1 MSFLRH
7 WRSIVRWVLF
17 HKPEAK
23 WCSTSPLPLI
33 GMMSRSHL
41 FLSGLVS
48 TRARLR
54 IGGRFYL
61 LPIGRIRKPGRHK
74 VAHFST
80 GTMPHFQPELT
91 LTSSRII
98 RLVGHIESLAHLL
111 ISIRSEPAEK
121 GGVFRRLGTACKR
134 PLRHCSPVID
144 GVALSFT
151 TWVHRPQWASES
163 PSESATTHPYGV
175 YLCRDSEKEGSQLTE
190 NKRHGWPL
198 LAL

>member
-54 IGGRFYL
+54 FGGRFYL

-91 LTSSRII
+91 VL
-98 RLVGHIESLAHLL
+98 
-111 ISIRSEPAEK
+111 P
-121 GGVFRRLGTACKR
+121 
-134 PLRHCSPVID
+134 PLPVILI
-144 GVALSFT
+144 VAGGSALK
-151 TWVHRPQWASES
+151 S
-163 PSESATTHPYGV
+163 PTEMSAI
-175 YLCRDSEKEGSQLTE
+175 S
-190 NKRHGWPL
+190 
-198 LAL
+198 

>member
-54 IGGRFYL
+54 FGGRFYL

-91 LTSSRII
+91 RQI
-98 RLVGHIESLAHLL
+98 
-111 ISIRSEPAEK
+111 PASA
-121 GGVFRRLGTACKR
+121 RR
-134 PLRHCSPVID
+134 
-144 GVALSFT
+144 
-151 TWVHRPQWASES
+151 
-163 PSESATTHPYGV
+163 THKSYFSV
-175 YLCRDSEKEGSQLTE
+175 
-190 NKRHGWPL
+190 
-198 LAL
+198 

>member
-54 IGGRFYL
+54 FGGRFYL

-91 LTSSRII
+91 LFQLHNEET
-98 RLVGHIESLAHLL
+98 VAFMDLL
-111 ISIRSEPAEK
+111 KLLSWSETEGYDDAEE
-121 GGVFRRLGTACKR
+121 
-134 PLRHCSPVID
+134 D
-144 GVALSFT
+144 
-151 TWVHRPQWASES
+151 
-163 PSESATTHPYGV
+163 
-175 YLCRDSEKEGSQLTE
+175 
-190 NKRHGWPL
+190 
-198 LAL
+198 

>member
-54 IGGRFYL
+54 FGGRFYL

-91 LTSSRII
+91 VWTP
-98 RLVGHIESLAHLL
+98 SLL
-111 ISIRSEPAEK
+111 
-121 GGVFRRLGTACKR
+121 
-134 PLRHCSPVID
+134 
-144 GVALSFT
+144 FT
-151 TWVHRPQWASES
+151 
-163 PSESATTHPYGV
+163 
-175 YLCRDSEKEGSQLTE
+175 
-190 NKRHGWPL
+190 
-198 LAL
+198 

>member
-54 IGGRFYL
+54 FGGRFYL

-91 LTSSRII
+91 
-98 RLVGHIESLAHLL
+98 
-111 ISIRSEPAEK
+111 
-121 GGVFRRLGTACKR
+121 
-134 PLRHCSPVID
+134 
-144 GVALSFT
+144 
-151 TWVHRPQWASES
+151 
-163 PSESATTHPYGV
+163 
-175 YLCRDSEKEGSQLTE
+175 TE
-190 NKRHGWPL
+190 RFAFGPD
-198 LAL
+198 

>member
-54 IGGRFYL
+54 FGGRFYL

-80 GTMPHFQPELT
+80 GAMPHFQPELT
-91 LTSSRII
+91 HSLSR
-98 RLVGHIESLAHLL
+98 
-111 ISIRSEPAEK
+111 RSQ
-121 GGVFRRLGTACKR
+121 
-134 PLRHCSPVID
+134 HCGYWPRSP
-144 GVALSFT
+144 
-151 TWVHRPQWASES
+151 
-163 PSESATTHPYGV
+163 
-175 YLCRDSEKEGSQLTE
+175 
-190 NKRHGWPL
+190 
-198 LAL
+198 LALTLFGISFPANGLGERYTLLTAL

>member
-54 IGGRFYL
+54 FGGRFYL

-91 LTSSRII
+91 QNPT
-98 RLVGHIESLAHLL
+98 AH
-111 ISIRSEPAEK
+111 
-121 GGVFRRLGTACKR
+121 F
-134 PLRHCSPVID
+134 
-144 GVALSFT
+144 
-151 TWVHRPQWASES
+151 
-163 PSESATTHPYGV
+163 
-175 YLCRDSEKEGSQLTE
+175 
-190 NKRHGWPL
+190 
-198 LAL
+198 

>member
-54 IGGRFYL
+54 FGGRFYL

-91 LTSSRII
+91 KGPQSPAP
-98 RLVGHIESLAHLL
+98 LVA
-111 ISIRSEPAEK
+111 
-121 GGVFRRLGTACKR
+121 FRREPSCAWT
-134 PLRHCSPVID
+134 
-144 GVALSFT
+144 GVDRSDDDAKAAP
-151 TWVHRPQWASES
+151 R
-163 PSESATTHPYGV
+163 
-175 YLCRDSEKEGSQLTE
+175 
-190 NKRHGWPL
+190 
-198 LAL
+198 